1 MSISDKVAYIKGLAD
16 GLVLDEANKQDKIIK
31 AIIDALGDIAA
42 EINYLEESYDDL
54 CEQVDAVDEDLSN
67 LEDDVYGEDE
77 LDDDEDMDD
86 GTYYE
91 IECPQC
97 HETLCID
104 EDMLDEEITCPSCGT
119 KIELEISEDDCCCG
133 HDHDCDE
140 TDKEEE

>member
-16 GLVLDEANKQDKIIK
+16 GLVLDESNKQDKLIK

-77 LDDDEDMDD
+77 LDDDDDMDD
-86 GTYYE
+86 DTYYE

-97 HETLCID
+97 HETLCIG
-104 EDMLDEEITCPSCGT
+104 EDMLDEEITGPSCGT
-119 KIELEISEDDCCCG
+119 KIELEISDDCCCG
-133 HDHDCDE
+133 HDHDFGE
-140 TDKEEE
+140 AGKEEE